1 VINNTLLPHS
11 EYSSGVKPL
20 DIQSAEKNS
29 SAKTSAPSNTKS
41 TDQKLQWYDHI
52 ISFKKKAKEPEKGA
66 FVVGLFNDVFK
77 NIAKIL
83 TGSLLTDT
91 IKALNKNGDLT
102 WQQAI
107 YKTLVDSGPSRILTD
122 VVSTFAVRFLNGNH
136 SFLGLFKLPYI
147 APELS
152 SQIFALPCV
161 IFSRAMTQGQNVNSI
176 STQDNMSEENKLIEQ
191 EIIENNHPFY
201 QLSKWLSKGF
211 GTHIKPYVDSTLSLI
226 GIHAG
231 KPLLDNENKPI
242 YEKKENG
249 EIKTNSKGEP
259 IALESNPQI
268 DMKRLLAVTGG
279 SFIGS
284 FFMPKG
290 TTAFG
295 FEEAKSIPR
304 VLLSILTTS
313 LFRLNTTLLHNG
325 VGMHF
330 NGGANFDACHKASV
344 VEKMLVPF
352 TQYAADAF
360 GTYLSKFIPFMN
372 GASLSNILRM
382 VVEIPATYLSNGILN
397 VAKTD
402 RMSDDWTYLSHRIW
416 KRTSDAIEDITKP
429 LFVTLSKYIY
439 SPMFGMFDPKIPN
452 MYGVDIRPQATQNR
466 DQLSDEIAEKYK
478 SKLGILGDLGFYLTK
493 SAVIPWELKRLFSE
507 CGQHSR
513 EVEQELKDRVESQN
527 LENLNRKLAEI
538 EAKKNLEK
546 EINLLPAQKALSD
559 SKNKITQMA
568 A

>member
-107 YKTLVDSGPSRILTD
+107 YKTLVDSGPSRVLTD
-122 VVSTFAVRFLNGNH
+122 LVCTFAVRFLNGNH
-136 SFLGLFKLPYI
+136 SFLGLFKLPYL

-152 SQIFALPCV
+152 SQLFALPCV
-161 IFSRAMTQGQNVNSI
+161 IFSRAMTQEQNINSL
-176 STQDNMSEENKLIEQ
+176 STKENMSDENKLIKQ
-191 EIIENNHPFY
+191 KIIENNHPFY
-201 QLSKWLSKGF
+201 QFSKWLSKRF
-211 GTHIKPYVDSTLSLI
+211 GEHIKPYVDKSLSAI

-231 KPLLDNENKPI
+231 KPMFDNENNPV
-242 YEKKENG
+242 YEKKQNG
-249 EIKTNSKGEP
+249 EIKTNDKGQP
-259 IALESNPQI
+259 IQIESNPQI
-268 DMKRLLAVTGG
+268 DVKRLLAVTGG
-279 SFIGS
+279 SFLGS
-284 FFMPKG
+284 FLLPKG

-295 FEEAKSIPR
+295 FEEAKSLPR
-304 VLLSILTTS
+304 VIISIIATS
-313 LFRLNTTLLHNG
+313 LCRLNTTLLHNS

-382 VVEIPATYLSNGILN
+382 ITEIPATYLSNGILN

-416 KRTSDAIEDITKP
+416 KRTSDAIEDITRP
-429 LFVTLSKYIY
+429 LFVTISKYIY
-439 SPMFGMFDPKIPN
+439 SPIFGMFDPKIPN
-452 MYGVDIRPQATQNR
+452 MYGVDIRPEATRNR
-466 DQLSDEIAEKYK
+466 DQLSPEIAEKYK
-478 SKLGILGDLGFYLTK
+478 SKLGFIGDLGFYLRK
-493 SAVIPWELKRLFSE
+493 SAVIPWDLKRLFSE

-513 EVEQELKDRVESQN
+513 EVEQEIKDKVESQN
-527 LENLNRKLAEI
+527 LEILKRKLAEI

-546 EINLLPAQKALSD
+546 EITPLPAQKALAD
-559 SKNKITQMA
+559 SKNQITQMA